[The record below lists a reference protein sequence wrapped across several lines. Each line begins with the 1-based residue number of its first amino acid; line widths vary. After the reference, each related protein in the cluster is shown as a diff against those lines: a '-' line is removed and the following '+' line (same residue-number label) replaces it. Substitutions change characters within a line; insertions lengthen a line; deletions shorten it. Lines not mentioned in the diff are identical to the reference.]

1 VLYVGLLS
9 LLGAYF
15 TARVQNLSWN
25 ATRSQALSFGS
36 SLSVMSLA
44 ALIMKNLLLMIV
56 TLGLYRPFAVVNV
69 MALRLG
75 AVEIEVEGNI
85 DAWRASA
92 ALSTEVTSGEMAG
105 DFFGIDMGL

>member
-1 VLYVGLLS
+1 
-9 LLGAYF
+9 
-15 TARVQNLSWN
+15 
-25 ATRSQALSFGS
+25 
-36 SLSVMSLA
+36 
-44 ALIMKNLLLMIV
+44 
-56 TLGLYRPFAVVNV
+56 VVNV